1 MARVLLDGEP
11 VALPGKSMRK
21 LSTVRAQ
28 LELLALRKDRILASL
43 MVDGVPVD
51 LQHTSLEWQRFQE
64 VEARTISFGELGVS
78 MITSVHRE
86 ALLTMERIQQAGSQ
100 VLINDWPAVCRLVRR
115 LESETRTLLLVIGF
129 IDELCSE
136 HVAIDRVDVQSIR
149 EHIDGME
156 ALRNRLN
163 TVMEHRDA
171 EELTDFLML
180 SMAPWVGRLAELL
193 HPSK

>member
-1 MARVLLDGEP
+1 M
-11 VALPGKSMRK
+11 ALPDKALKK
-21 LSTVRAQ
+21 LSSVRAQ

-43 MVDGVPVD
+43 MVDGVPID
-51 LQHTSLEWQRFQE
+51 LQHTGLEWQRFQE
-64 VEARTISFGELGVS
+64 VEARTISFGELGVA
-78 MITSVHRE
+78 MITSVYRE
-86 ALLTMERIQQAGSQ
+86 ARNTVERIQHAGSQ

-136 HVAIDRVDVQSIR
+136 HVTIDRVDVKSIR
-149 EHIDGME
+149 EHIEGME

-163 TVMEHRDA
+163 EVMDHRDA

-180 SMAPWVGRLAELL
+180 SMAPWVERLAELL
-193 HPSK
+193 HPHNE